1 MENKLK
7 NASESINEICEKF
20 LDYLRDVL
28 SGQRKT
34 DDKCLENYAK
44 ASRNVTDVM
53 NNKYEG
59 NNKDKKLD
67 EAEEFL
73 NEADKHKD
81 EGFGPVL
88 EDVIPSLR
96 DEIKKLR

>member
-1 MENKLK
+1 MKIQLK
-7 NASESINEICEKF
+7 SASESISEICGKF
-20 LDYLRDVL
+20 HNYLKDVL
-28 SGQRKT
+28 SGNRET

-88 EDVIPSLR
+88 EDAISSLSE
-96 DEIKKLR
+96 EIKKLR